1 MATVYVSFG
10 SNLGDRASHIRN
22 AIDLTSEFISWQF
35 ITPMVETAPYGK
47 VDQPTFLNA
56 VGKGDTGLTPEELL
70 RALLDVEKKLGRTR
84 EIRWGPRIID
94 LDILTYDNLVCT
106 AKF

>member
-1 MATVYVSFG
+1 LAVHNTDGRDS
-10 SNLGDRASHIRN
+10 
-22 AIDLTSEFISWQF
+22 T
-35 ITPMVETAPYGK
+35 YGK

-84 EIRWGPRIID
+84 EFAGTRIID
-94 LDILTYDNLVCT
+94 LDILTYDNLVLHSEVLT
-106 AKF
+106 VLILIFTTEIFF

>member
-1 MATVYVSFG
+1 
-10 SNLGDRASHIRN
+10 
-22 AIDLTSEFISWQF
+22 
-35 ITPMVETAPYGK
+35 MVETAPYGK

-84 EIRWGPRIID
+84 EIRWG
-94 LDILTYDNLVCT
+94 L
-106 AKF
+106 A